1 MTAER
6 DGTTAIVTEILDAPL
21 VLCAAEPGH
30 RDGAT
35 AMQRLSRR
43 ALRALAL
50 SGSLLALLA
59 AAGPAVSKPLFAVPE
74 DSLVDRIHRIAFSPS
89 IASYSADRPRDSG
102 TVACESLLVARL
114 RSAGF
119 DVVDPATGTAIGRK
133 LVDSL
138 GGLFDPK
145 SGSIDSV
152 RAEFVRSRVI
162 ASLKEE
168 QGADGILY
176 WRIVRVA
183 ASFSSG
189 TAQWDDMKEKMEK
202 KSFLGK
208 LAGPSYRGTVPAYSI
223 LVVIDDRTGRS
234 LYMHRVGIAVGATLE
249 KDRFVDRPL
258 AEVLGDEKRNAAAVE
273 KVLDPFCKAAL
284 RK

>member
-1 MTAER
+1 MKC
-6 DGTTAIVTEILDAPL
+6 LF
-21 VLCAAEPGH
+21 
-30 RDGAT
+30 
-35 AMQRLSRR
+35 RR
-43 ALRALAL
+43 ALRTLALAA
-50 SGSLLALLA
+50 SLLVLLA
-59 AAGPAVSKPLFAVPE
+59 AARSAISQPVFAVPE
-74 DSLVDRIHRIAFSPS
+74 DSLVDRIHRIAFSPP
-89 IASYSADRPRDSG
+89 IASYSAGRTRDSV
-102 TVACESLLVARL
+102 TVAFESLLAARF

-119 DVVDPATGTAIGRK
+119 DVVDPATGTDIGRK

-152 RAEFVRSRVI
+152 RVELVRSRVI
-162 ASLKEE
+162 TALKEE

-176 WRIVRVA
+176 WRIVRVG

-189 TAQWDDMKEKMEK
+189 TAHWDETTEKMEK

-208 LAGPSYRGTVPAYSI
+208 IAGPSYRGSVPAYSI
-223 LVVIDDRTGRS
+223 LVVVDDRTGRS

-249 KDRFVDRPL
+249 KGRFVDRP
-258 AEVLGDEKRNAAAVE
+258 ADEVLGDEKRNAAAVE
-273 KVLDPFCKAAL
+273 KVLDPFCKAAG